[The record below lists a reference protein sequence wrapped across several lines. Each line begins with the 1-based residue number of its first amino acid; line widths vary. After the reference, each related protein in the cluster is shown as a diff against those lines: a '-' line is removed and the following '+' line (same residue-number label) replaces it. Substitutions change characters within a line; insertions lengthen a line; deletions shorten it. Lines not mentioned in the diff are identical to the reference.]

1 MWAHVQDYFWVEKLF
16 PGWCHSLEIVKMG
29 DKANPP
35 YSLLIQKVKQMNVN
49 TIIME
54 NIMYNKSMT
63 QPDHIQCRQ
72 STHRVYAVGLLLTS
86 HVNPALVGRSFRFYF
101 YFSCV
106 WHLSNLAHQTIT
118 NTESSANI
126 ISVPACWHHSR
137 SLQGKRVTGGSDP
150 VRWISL
156 LITPA
161 AITQLSCSV
170 VAPDIWS

>member
-35 YSLLIQKVKQMNVN
+35 YSLLIQKVKQINVN

-118 NTESSANI
+118 NTEFFCKYYI
-126 ISVPACWHHSR
+126 CP
-137 SLQGKRVTGGSDP
+137 
-150 VRWISL
+150 SL
-156 LITPA
+156 LA
-161 AITQLSCSV
+161 SLSIS
-170 VAPDIWS
+170 AGEASDGGKWSG